1 LLITGKNFRTDYIPA
16 LNENPIDL
24 AGAGDSLLSISTLM
38 LAQGSDAYQSGL
50 MGSIAAAMQVSTLGN
65 TPLSVSKLKQLI
77 SEIYP

>member
-1 LLITGKNFRTDYIPA
+1 
-16 LNENPIDL
+16 
-24 AGAGDSLLSISTLM
+24 M